1 MATLIEEYLMFLGLT
16 GGNSGG
22 GGGGGSAKGMEVEG
36 GIGISGAATII
47 EPTIVEDT

>member
-22 GGGGGSAKGMEVEG
+22 GGGSSEKFNKIDGN
-36 GIGISGAATII
+36 IGIAGN
-47 EPTIVEDT
+47 IVLTEMVIDEVQ